1 VILGWLVMCLVWFVQ
16 LIVVGAWLGLAGR
29 LL

>member
-1 VILGWLVMCLVWFVQ
+1 VILGWLVMCLVCFVQ
-16 LIVVGAWLGLAGR
+16 LIVVGAWLGLPVR